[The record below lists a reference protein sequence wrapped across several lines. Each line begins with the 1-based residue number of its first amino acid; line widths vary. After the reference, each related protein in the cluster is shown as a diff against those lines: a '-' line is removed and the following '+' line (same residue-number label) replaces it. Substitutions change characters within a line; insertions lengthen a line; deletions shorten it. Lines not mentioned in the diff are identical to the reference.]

1 MAATTHSVTVATS
14 CSILSPRISL
24 QRIRIPNTFN
34 YNNNT
39 CHFPIASPVTVSVSH
54 QFSPFLF
61 PGKSPRHSTTAVF
74 SASSTDD
81 NHIASQDLAVLL
93 EVDGVLV
100 DAYRV
105 GNRLAFNKA
114 FEKFGLDCA
123 SWNEPVYSDL
133 LRRSAGDEEK
143 MLYLYFNRIGW
154 PSSLP
159 TNEKGVFTKRVLQ
172 AKEKALEEFVTST
185 SLPLRPGVE
194 QFHDMEVSFYDASP
208 RLHCFLILN
217 YAPIVCINSLKMFH
231 ILLRY
236 LFIDDAYNEGIPV
249 VILTAYIKNGDN
261 IARTIIEKLGNDRS
275 KKVIIVGIK
284 EAEQSLHGQ
293 LVSGKVIASGLDEE
307 LSKEATRA
315 AAAERQRLAKEVA
328 SALKLSVAID
338 TSLSE
343 RVIILWFAC
352 LGTANVLGLGSHFLC
367 SRWSAVL
374 KLSANF
380 ILKRFDLLDPGAP
393 PLEERQLSLLSWF
406 TGTWFCFLPCR
417 HFSGS
422 IKTAKPSECQIVANE
437 KEAEKMMDSES
448 HSKEVLSSLHK
459 DRDKIVTALHAG
471 AECAGLP
478 ICNCVLIAGSQSG
491 VAGAERA
498 GMPCVV
504 LRSSLTSRAEFPLAI
519 ATMDGFGGADLT
531 ISKLRNLCQ
540 KKQPED

>member
-14 CSILSPRISL
+14 CSILSPHISL

-34 YNNNT
+34 YNNT
-39 CHFPIASPVTVSVSH
+39 CHFPIASPVTVSVSVSVSH
-54 QFSPFLF
+54 RFSPIVF
-61 PGKSPRHSTTAVF
+61 PGKSPRHSTAVF

-81 NHIASQDLAVLL
+81 SHIDSQDLAVLL

-100 DAYRV
+100 DAYRL

-123 SWNEPVYSDL
+123 SWNEPVYLDL

-159 TNEKGVFTKRVLQ
+159 TNEKGVFTKSVLKE
-172 AKEKALEEFVTST
+172 KEKALEEFVTST

-194 QFHDMEVSFYDASP
+194 Q
-208 RLHCFLILN
+208 
-217 YAPIVCINSLKMFH
+217 
-231 ILLRY
+231 
-236 LFIDDAYNEGIPV
+236 FIDDAYNEGIPV

-261 IARTIIEKLGNDRS
+261 IARTIIEKLGNERS

-307 LSKEATRA
+307 LSKEATKA

-328 SALKLSVAID
+328 SALKLSVTID

-343 RVIILWFAC
+343 
-352 LGTANVLGLGSHFLC
+352 
-367 SRWSAVL
+367 
-374 KLSANF
+374 
-380 ILKRFDLLDPGAP
+380 
-393 PLEERQLSLLSWF
+393 SL
-406 TGTWFCFLPCR
+406 
-417 HFSGS
+417 
-422 IKTAKPSECQIVANE
+422 
-437 KEAEKMMDSES
+437 
-448 HSKEVLSSLHK
+448 
-459 DRDKIVTALHAG
+459 DKIVTALHAG

-478 ICNCVLIAGSQSG
+478 ISNCVLVAGSQSG